1 MKGLQ
6 PLFLG
11 IFGIFTFSWLGMT
24 VVPNLQIGS
33 LDPQTDEEGTDIYPM
48 PPSGMALRGAEVYAA
63 NGCVYCHSQQVRP
76 DYGGS
81 DLERKWG
88 TRRSAPRDYIFQ
100 PVVLLG
106 KMRVGPDLAD
116 VGSRA
121 ALQEEGAVPAPSPD
135 AAASPGAEPA
145 TGAPAAA
152 ASPAANEASPA
163 PPGSSPI
170 ATAAS
175 ANAAASPASGAT
187 PGAEVGASP
196 AVAASPALAKTD
208 ASPAP
213 AASASPATA
222 ASPAAVAGTSP
233 ATASSPI
240 AAASASPSAT
250 GSPAAV
256 AAASPAAAG
265 SPAPAPGA
273 PATLPQAGNQPA
285 ASVPT
290 SAPTMVANVEGLT
303 ATGNPLPYTAAWHH
317 RHLYNPRSV
326 SEDSNMPAYRFL
338 YEKRRIS
345 GVVSP
350 DAINFAGDDGDA
362 PETSWQI
369 IPSYDAKCLVAY
381 LMSLNQSHPLKEA
394 KAPVTIAA
402 PTPPAAE
409 EAQK

>member
-11 IFGIFTFSWLGMT
+11 IFGIFAFSWLGMT

-121 ALQEEGAVPAPSPD
+121 ALQEEGAAPAPSPD
-135 AAASPGAEPA
+135 AAASLGAEPA

-152 ASPAANEASPA
+152 ASPAANGASLA
-163 PPGSSPI
+163 PPGSSPV

-175 ANAAASPASGAT
+175 ANAVASPASGAT
-187 PGAEVGASP
+187 PGADVGASP

-213 AASASPATA
+213 AASASPANA
-222 ASPAAVAGTSP
+222 ASPAAVAGASP
-233 ATASSPI
+233 ATASSPV
-240 AAASASPSAT
+240 AAS
-250 GSPAAV
+250 G
-256 AAASPAAAG
+256 ASPAAAG
-265 SPAPAPGA
+265 PPKAVAAAGSPEPAPGA
-273 PATLPQAGNQPA
+273 PATLPQAGGQPA
-285 ASVPT
+285 ASVPI
-290 SAPTMVANVEGLT
+290 SAPTMVANVNGLT

-350 DAINFAGDDGDA
+350 DAINFAGDHGDA
-362 PETSWQI
+362 PETSWEI